1 MINPYQEL
9 TTYEEDNWSEYLER
23 ICLYDIFKDLIEAY
37 GQEPGVLKCVIRFIV
52 WAYSKDSD
60 KVVLGGDW
68 LENKKRIYEA
78 AAIPPTSEMQDNILY
93 LKDRVVLSTVKG
105 WLNFQDDDTY
115 KEIKMLKDLRV
126 EMQISANSPILKATG
141 EIDYEVKFKC
151 AKYSIELYQM
161 INDAEQK
168 LLQNDP
174 RMKEAFKEVKA
185 AQKVR
190 DTLSPE
196 LFSK

>member
-1 MINPYQEL
+1 MINPYQAL